1 MRPGPPR
8 RVLVVDDDARFRAAV
23 VDLLA
28 DETDLVVVAA
38 VASAD
43 AALTV
48 AQDERLDA
56 AVVDVEM
63 PGVDGVE
70 LTRKLLLSLPDLT
83 VFALSAAAD
92 EASRSAM
99 AAAGAS
105 RYFVKGEDTL
115 ELIEALLH
123 LPGGSAGTNRDGAG
137 HSN

>member
-1 MRPGPPR
+1 MKRAAPR
-8 RVLVVDDDARFRAAV
+8 RVLVVDDDERFRAAV

-28 DETDLVVVAA
+28 DETDVMVVAA
-38 VASAD
+38 VGSAD

-48 AQDERLDA
+48 AQDECLDA
-56 AVVDVEM
+56 AVVDVQM

-105 RYFVKGEDTL
+105 RYFIKGEDTL
-115 ELIEALLH
+115 DLVDALLH
-123 LPGGSAGTNRDGAG
+123 LPGSPDRPNRDGAG
-137 HSN
+137 HPN

>member
-1 MRPGPPR
+1 MKRAAPR
-8 RVLVVDDDARFRAAV
+8 RVLLVDDDARFRAAV

-28 DETDLVVVAA
+28 DETDVLVVAA
-38 VASAD
+38 VGSAD

-56 AVVDVEM
+56 AVVDVQM

-105 RYFVKGEDTL
+105 RYFIKGRDTFDL
-115 ELIEALLH
+115 VDALVH
-123 LPGGSAGTNRDGAG
+123 LPGGSDRTNRDGAS
-137 HSN
+137 HPN

>member
-1 MRPGPPR
+1 MKRAAPR
-8 RVLVVDDDARFRAAV
+8 RVLLVDDDARFRAAV

-28 DETDLVVVAA
+28 DETDVLVVAA
-38 VASAD
+38 VGSAD

-56 AVVDVEM
+56 AVVDVQM

-83 VFALSAAAD
+83 VFALSAAAN

-105 RYFVKGEDTL
+105 RYFIKGRDTL
-115 ELIEALLH
+115 DLVDALVH
-123 LPGGSAGTNRDGAG
+123 LPGGSDRTNRDGAS
-137 HSN
+137 HPN